1 MLKQEKKGIE
11 PELTKKIKSMKIDD
25 KVMNDIKIFER
36 NLFCEKNN
44 LEGQQKRVPRK
55 YKKRPR
61 TNQVFNLYSIR
72 PRVLI
77 MKKMQEKEASL
88 MA

>member
-61 TNQVFNLYSIR
+61 TNQAFNLYSIR